1 MIDRRIKHRTD
12 EGFKYFETEW
22 YLNIKQENEKFI
34 NRVSVTLI
42 LFAVLIMMSL
52 VIYNIIFEDGKLFWN
67 YMISGILMSLLLIA
81 VLKIKDRNIK
91 SNIILLTGIAGFIGT
106 QILPGEKELDMLIFV
121 IFPIIAV
128 QINGVKRGSIWTYA
142 FWLIALVASLIYN
155 NKIWVDMYNDI
166 YKGNTIWAIII
177 SIMIYLITV
186 YWEKQHES
194 FFDKMVENIIYDEK
208 TSLPNRKVLL
218 ETISDIKESVVV
230 IVKIE
235 NFDELT
241 SVFGYE
247 LSDNITTFA
256 GESLKSGE
264 NLYGY
269 KTFYLKE
276 DEFALYFADNHVEE
290 EELINNMETLLKE
303 LHYGK
308 MVWRYMDI
316 RLSYRMGVSVIREGE
331 KRSALSNADIAIKT
345 GRVNGNRIS
354 IFKNHVSEKKKAI
367 NAMLRFNEL
376 SENKENRSFKAV
388 FQPIIDTKTKE
399 IVWYE
404 ALMRIKN
411 KNGEYETVYNYLEIA
426 KTTGFYENI
435 SSFMLEEACK
445 AVLKTGKN
453 VSVNLSVNDALNKKF
468 YDRIKSASDIIKNS
482 TGRIIIEILES
493 EEIYEIEKCIE
504 FLEYAKSLEYIIAI
518 DDFGTGYSNFSN
530 LIKLPVDIIKIDG
543 EIIRNMTENKS
554 AVTIVEGILTFC
566 KNSNK
571 KSVAEFVENEEIYK
585 IVKKLGV
592 DFSQGYYIGK
602 PDDIA

>member
-106 QILPGEKELDMLIFV
+106 QILPGEKEMDMLIFL

-276 DEFALYFADNHVEE
+276 DEFALYFSDNHVEE

-435 SSFMLEEACK
+435 SIFMLEEACK

-543 EIIRNMTENKS
+543 EIIRNMSVNNS

>member
-106 QILPGEKELDMLIFV
+106 QILPGEKEMDMLIFL

-276 DEFALYFADNHVEE
+276 DEFALYFSDNHVEE

-435 SSFMLEEACK
+435 SIFMLEEACK

-543 EIIRNMTENKS
+543 EIIRNMSVNNS

-571 KSVAEFVENEEIYK
+571 KSVAEFVENEDIYK
-585 IVKKLGV
+585 IVKKLGI